1 MTNKRYISEQ
11 QMKTGVLDIVSQ
23 IYRDE
28 WRPDYIVG
36 ITRGGLIPAVMM
48 SHYTGIKMHTLD
60 VRLRDADHD
69 PEHACWM
76 AEDAFGYIDRADRV
90 QEELDGEMQWI
101 CSDPAKRKKI
111 LIVDDINDTGETFNW
126 IKKDWEDSCLPSDPH
141 WLDIWGNTVR
151 WATIIDNVPSKFD
164 VDYSSIEIN
173 KAENPEWIVF
183 PFEEWW

>member
-11 QMKTGVLDIVSQ
+11 QMKTGVLDIVTQ
-23 IYRDE
+23 MYNDE

-60 VRLRDADHD
+60 VRLRDADHG
-69 PEHACWM
+69 PECNGWM
-76 AEDAFGYIDRADRV
+76 AEDAFGYIDKEDRV
-90 QEELDGEMQWI
+90 QGDIDGETQWI
-101 CSDPAKRKKI
+101 CSDPTMRKKI
-111 LIVDDINDTGETFNW
+111 LIVDDINDTGETFSW
-126 IKKDWEDSCLPSDPH
+126 IKNDWESGCLPDDPA
-141 WLDIWGNTVR
+141 WLDIWGNNVR

-164 VDYSSIEIN
+164 IDYTSIEIN